1 MTTVSVTGTTQTV
14 VVADTAGTAIV
25 TVPSPSTIVSVDRV
39 GPQGPQG
46 PQGLPGP
53 AGLIVDQSAKVD
65 QSIVYYDAG
74 SGTFKAD
81 PTWTTTTIVDGAN
94 F

>member
-1 MTTVSVTGTTQTV
+1 MTTVAVTGTTQTV
-14 VVADTAGTAIV
+14 VVADTPGTAIV

-39 GPQGPQG
+39 GPQG

>member
-1 MTTVSVTGTTQTV
+1 MTTVSVTGVTQTV
-14 VVADTAGTAIV
+14 VVSDNAGTAIV
-25 TVPSPSTIVSVDRV
+25 QVNQV

-46 PQGLPGP
+46 PPGP
-53 AGLIVDQSAKVD
+53 GLIVDDTAKID
-65 QSIVYYDAG
+65 KSIVYYDAG